1 VVGKKLQTVAYLECA
16 KEGGPGG
23 LGEKL
28 TLFCYWMSK
37 VWCFRIKKLVKQPK
51 IPS

>member
-1 VVGKKLQTVAYLECA
+1 VTEFLLKFTDTAPISVVGKKLQTVAYLECA

-28 TLFCYWMSK
+28 TLFCY
-37 VWCFRIKKLVKQPK
+37 
-51 IPS
+51 